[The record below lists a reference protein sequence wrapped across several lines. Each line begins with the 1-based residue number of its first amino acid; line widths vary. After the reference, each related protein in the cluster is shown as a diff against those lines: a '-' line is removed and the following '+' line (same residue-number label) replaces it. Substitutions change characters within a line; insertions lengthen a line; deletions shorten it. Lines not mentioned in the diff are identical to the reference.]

1 MVYRSLC
8 GNNLRVLFLIIF
20 YSLVIGN
27 FQNIGWN
34 LPQKYAVVGPWRQ
47 LPHDRAAYQ
56 ANGPRVKIIQRR
68 TGNKIE

>member
-20 YSLVIGN
+20 YCLFIGN

-47 LPHDRAAYQ
+47 LPHGRAAYQ
-56 ANGPRVKIIQRR
+56 ANGPTDEIIQRC
-68 TGNKIE
+68 TGYTK